1 MVNSS
6 GSMSRAGGCCNESG
20 SHVRAVQMLRNPW
33 RREAHELPV
42 LKRTSFLWAV
52 SIMQRH
58 FDLPAKNARR
68 RHGMPGLR
76 YLRRRA

>member
-1 MVNSS
+1 MVNRS

-52 SIMQRH
+52 SIMQRRTLI
-58 FDLPAKNARR
+58 FQRR
-68 RHGMPGLR
+68 MQDEEMACLV
-76 YLRRRA
+76 